1 MSKWGTS
8 FSIALFGGIAVLHL
22 TRAVMG
28 WDVTFNHIHIPPVAS
43 FGIAAVTGG
52 LAWLLWKE
60 NIVKVVTR
68 PEEGCSLPP

>member
-1 MSKWGTS
+1 MRKPGTS

-22 TRAVMG
+22 TRAIRG

-43 FGIAAVTGG
+43 FGIAVVTGG

-60 NIVKVVTR
+60 NLSKSRNET
-68 PEEGCSLPP
+68 